1 MQAIRP
7 FRGASIITSAGK
19 REIGVQPLVPVR
31 QTLLKLHMRRST
43 HVAIAVLA
51 VSCAAKQ
58 MGNLV
63 AQGDRH
69 ELRPR
74 GAGAPQSSPDRS
86 PILFLALDGVGRD
99 LLYAELRA
107 GKLPNFAHLLGGAG
121 GDFAHA
127 HFNDHLLS
135 TLPST
140 TMAAW
145 MTAMTGVG
153 PAEHGVTG
161 NEYFI
166 REEAK
171 LACPAPVSFSSVEPT
186 LEIYTDDYLDK
197 LGAARTVYERM
208 RDTDPTL
215 LAWVAMH
222 NVYRGA
228 DTLLL
233 AKRTTLVKAF
243 QNFVEVEARRHL
255 DDSESRKLFEN
266 LDSAAVG
273 NVIASLATGTLP
285 DVLTIYLSGTDLYAH
300 IAKEGPDKA
309 RISYLEEEVD
319 PLLAKLVAALDAR
332 HALAGRWV
340 VVTADHGHTEI
351 VDDDKHALLTKV
363 GGDPPSVLKAA
374 GFRLRPFKRDVDAKD
389 PFSAVLA
396 YGGAMAYVYLANRVL
411 CPGPT
416 DVCDWK
422 QPPRYEEDVL
432 AAAETFYKNNED
444 GAVAPAMKGVLDM
457 ILVRRPRPYAQV
469 DLPFEVYVG
478 DGKTM
483 QVDAW
488 LQQHPHPTYV
498 YVEERLRDLA
508 VGRYGERAGDI
519 LLLAHNGDRDRPED
533 RFYFAAPY
541 RSWHGSPS
549 KQDSEIPLIVAN
561 STHPAAEIGVYV
573 GKLLGERPFQHKVTD
588 LLLGL
593 RAGALGN

>member
-1 MQAIRP
+1 
-7 FRGASIITSAGK
+7 
-19 REIGVQPLVPVR
+19 
-31 QTLLKLHMRRST
+31 MRRST
-43 HVAIAVLA
+43 SVAIAVLA
-51 VSCAAKQ
+51 AGCAAKQ
-58 MGNLV
+58 MGSLV
-63 AQGDRH
+63 VQGDH
-69 ELRPR
+69 HVLRPR
-74 GAGAPQSSPDRS
+74 AGDAPASSPGRP
-86 PILFLALDGVGRD
+86 PILLVALDGVGRD
-99 LLYAELRA
+99 LLYAELRS
-107 GKLPNFAHLLGGAG
+107 GKLPSFARLLGGAG

-127 HFNDHLLS
+127 HFSDHLLS

-166 REEAK
+166 REEARF
-171 LACPAPVSFSSVEPT
+171 ACPAPVSFSSAEPT
-186 LEIYTDDYLDK
+186 LEIYTEDYLDK
-197 LGAARTVYERM
+197 LGASRTAYERM

-222 NVYRGA
+222 GVYRGA

-233 AKRTTLVKAF
+233 AKRAATVTAF
-243 QNFVEVEARRHL
+243 QDFVEAEVRRHL
-255 DDSESRKLFEN
+255 SDSASRALYEN
-266 LDSAAVG
+266 LDSSV
-273 NVIASLATGTLP
+273 VDDVTTSLATGTVP
-285 DVLTIYLSGTDLYAH
+285 DVLTLYLSGTDLYAH
-300 IAKEGPDKA
+300 IASEGPDKA
-309 RISYLEEEVD
+309 RISYLEHVVD

-340 VVTADHGHTEI
+340 VVTADHGHTQ
-351 VDDDKHALLTKV
+351 VVNDDAHALSTKP
-363 GGDPPSVLKAA
+363 GEDPPSVLEAA

-396 YGGAMAYVYLANRVL
+396 YGGAMAYVYLANRAL
-411 CPGPT
+411 CPGSK

-422 QPPRYEEDVL
+422 QPPRYEDDVL
-432 AAAETFYKNNED
+432 AAAEAFYKNNAD
-444 GAVAPAMKGVLDM
+444 GSVTPAMKGALDM

-478 DGKTM
+478 DGKTT
-483 QVDAW
+483 QVDVW
-488 LQQHPHPTYV
+488 LHEHPHPTYV
-498 YVEERLRDLA
+498 YVEDRLHDLA

-561 STHPAAEIGVYV
+561 SAHAAADIGAYV
-573 GKLLGERPFQHKVTD
+573 GKLLGDRPFQQKVTD
-588 LLLGL
+588 VLLGL
-593 RAGALGN
+593 RAGALGK

>member
-1 MQAIRP
+1 
-7 FRGASIITSAGK
+7 
-19 REIGVQPLVPVR
+19 
-31 QTLLKLHMRRST
+31 MRRSAS
-43 HVAIAVLA
+43 VALAVLA
-51 VSCAAKQ
+51 AGCAAKQ
-58 MGNLV
+58 MGTLV
-63 AQGDRH
+63 AQGDDH
-69 ELRPR
+69 VLRPR
-74 GAGAPQSSPDRS
+74 NADAPASSPDRPS
-86 PILFLALDGVGRD
+86 LLLLALDGVGRD

-107 GKLPNFAHLLGGAG
+107 GKLPNFARLLGGAG

-145 MTAMTGVG
+145 MTAMTGVA

-171 LACPAPVSFSSVEPT
+171 LACPAPVSFSSAEPT
-186 LEIYTDDYLDK
+186 LQIYTDDYLDK
-197 LGAARTVYERM
+197 LGATRNVYERM

-222 NVYRGA
+222 NIYRGA
-228 DTLLL
+228 DVLLL
-233 AKRTTLVKAF
+233 AKRATLVTAF
-243 QNFVEVEARRHL
+243 QDFVEIEARRHL
-255 DDSESRKLFEN
+255 DDSRSRKLYEN
-266 LDSAAVG
+266 LDSAVMG
-273 NVIASLATGTLP
+273 NVTASLAKGTLP
-285 DVLTIYLSGTDLYAH
+285 DVLTVYLSGTDLYAH
-300 IAKEGPDKA
+300 VAKEGPDKA
-309 RISYLEEEVD
+309 RISYLEQVVD
-319 PLLAKLVAALDAR
+319 PLVAKLVAALDAR
-332 HALAGRWV
+332 DALAGRWV
-340 VVTADHGHTEI
+340 VVTADHGHTE
-351 VDDDKHALLTKV
+351 VVYDDVHALLTKAE
-363 GGDPPSVLKAA
+363 GPPSVLKAA

-396 YGGAMAYVYLANRVL
+396 YGGAMAYVYLANRAL

-416 DVCDWK
+416 DACDWK

-444 GAVAPAMKGVLDM
+444 GVVAPGLKGVLDM

-483 QVDAW
+483 QIDAW

-498 YVEERLRDLA
+498 YLEERLRDLA

-549 KQDSEIPLIVAN
+549 KQDSEIPLIVAS
-561 STHPAAEIGVYV
+561 STHTAAEIGVYV
-573 GKLLGERPFQHKVTD
+573 SKLLGERPFQQKLTD

-593 RAGALGN
+593 RAGALGK

>member
-1 MQAIRP
+1 M
-7 FRGASIITSAGK
+7 
-19 REIGVQPLVPVR
+19 L
-31 QTLLKLHMRRST
+31 RST
-43 HVAIAVLA
+43 GVALA
-51 VSCAAKQ
+51 LLAGGCAAGQ
-58 MGNLV
+58 VGSLV
-63 AQGDRH
+63 VQGDH
-69 ELRPR
+69 HVLRPR
-74 GAGAPQSSPDRS
+74 GADAPASSPAHP
-86 PILFLALDGVGRD
+86 PILLLALDGVNRD
-99 LLYAELRA
+99 LLYTELRS
-107 GKLPNFAHLLGGAG
+107 GKLPNLARLVGGAG

-127 HFNDHLLS
+127 HFNEHLLS

-166 REEAK
+166 REEGK
-171 LACPAPVSFSSVEPT
+171 LACPAPVSFSSAEPT

-197 LGAARTVYERM
+197 LSASRTAYERM

-228 DTLLL
+228 DALLL
-233 AKRTTLVKAF
+233 AKRTALATAF
-243 QNFVEVEARRHL
+243 QDFVEVEALRHL
-255 DDSESRKLFEN
+255 EDSESRKLYEN
-266 LDSAAVG
+266 LDSSV
-273 NVIASLATGTLP
+273 VDVVTTSLATGPVP

-300 IAKEGPDKA
+300 VAREGPDKA
-309 RISYLEEEVD
+309 RVSYLEAVVD
-319 PLLAKLVAALDAR
+319 PLMAKVVAALDAR

-340 VVTADHGHTEI
+340 VVTADHGHTQ
-351 VDDDKHALLTKV
+351 VVNDDAHALSTKP
-363 GGDPPSVLKAA
+363 GEDPPSVLEAA
-374 GFRLRPFKRDVDAKD
+374 GFRLRPFQRDVDAKD

-396 YGGAMAYVYLANRVL
+396 YGGAMAYVYLANRAL
-411 CPGPT
+411 CPGKT

-422 QPPRYEEDVL
+422 QPPRYTEDVL
-432 AAAETFYKNNED
+432 AAAEAFYKNNED
-444 GAVAPAMKGVLDM
+444 GSLTPAMKGTLDM

-469 DLPFEVYVG
+469 DLPFEVYDG
-478 DGKTM
+478 NGKTV
-483 QVDAW
+483 QVDTW

-519 LLLAHNGDRDRPED
+519 LLVAHNGDRERPED

-549 KQDSEIPLIVAN
+549 KQDSEIPLIVAS
-561 STHPAAEIGVYV
+561 STHAAAEIGAYV
-573 GKLLGERPFQHKVTD
+573 SKLLGARPFQQKVTD
-588 LLLGL
+588 VLLGL
-593 RAGALGN
+593 RAGALGR